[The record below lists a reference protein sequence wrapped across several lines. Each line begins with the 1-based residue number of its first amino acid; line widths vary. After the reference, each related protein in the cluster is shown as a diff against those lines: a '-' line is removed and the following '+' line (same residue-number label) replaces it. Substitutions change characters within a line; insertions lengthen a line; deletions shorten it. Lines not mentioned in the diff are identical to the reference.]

1 MALPTTPTSGG
12 NMFLRLPPAAAVILL
27 TTTKTIEPHEL
38 NVIMWPPLPT
48 AAPLIS
54 PMELFRRQAE
64 NTICGYLG
72 GDSAL
77 PATCSAGSHCVLD
90 EANKVMGCC
99 PNAGSCTTGVFTGC
113 VDQNSGPQ
121 TEVNPYVYT
130 CTGRNVCYKNSFPG
144 GFFQYGCGTASDLAT
159 SVQTTASGQPTLPL
173 VQTSIALTKSA
184 SSLPGS
190 STSTSAASSS
200 SSASSTQASSSGT
213 PTSSRAP
220 ADTATTTPAA
230 PPTSAK
236 SGPGYNRTGAIVGG
250 TIGGLAVLAA
260 LLALL
265 FCCLRRRNKRRGPGP
280 APAPVP
286 TSEYQ
291 GPRSHGAAFAP
302 LPTWQ
307 EEEEPQITP
316 PTRHTQPYSQYEHP
330 APQYEQSAPQY
341 EQSASKYEHPAVAG
355 VAGAAGAGNLRH
367 ATGDIGY
374 GNGNR
379 HGNGNG
385 YGGPAPVS
393 AISGPSPNTP
403 VGGNGSGGWPL
414 AYSAGHAAGGEQ
426 HRGHTPIANEY
437 LNNNNNNG
445 NYFNASGAGA
455 VVTPLTPYHSNNPHA
470 FSNNWSQHPGQD
482 DMHHHHNNTTH
493 NNGPSREIDDF
504 SRDVGTTM
512 RHVQDD
518 EDTEPLTAGSSMH
531 NYPIEGAGAGMGGGG
546 GGGGGNTHLQPY
558 QNQPSAP
565 GSSGSMTSMSSYTP
579 SRRGDRP
586 LWQQS
591 RRQSRNLMWL

>member
-1 MALPTTPTSGG
+1 
-12 NMFLRLPPAAAVILL
+12 MFLRLPPAAAVLL
-27 TTTKTIEPHEL
+27 LSTVLGGLADGHALLPRQTKTIEPHEL

-48 AAPLIS
+48 AAPLLS
-54 PMELFRRQAE
+54 PMELFRRQAD

-130 CTGRNVCYKNSFPG
+130 CAGRNVCYKNSFPG
-144 GFFQYGCGTASDLAT
+144 GFFQYGCGTASNLAT
-159 SVQTTASGQPTLPL
+159 SVQTGASGKPTLPL

-184 SSLPGS
+184 SSLS
-190 STSTSAASSS
+190 ESTSRLSSSSSKSSSSS
-200 SSASSTQASSSGT
+200 SSATTTPASSSGT
-213 PTSSRAP
+213 PTSSGAP
-220 ADTATTTPAA
+220 ADTANTTPAA
-230 PPTSAK
+230 PPASQN

-250 TIGGLAVLAA
+250 TIGGLALLAA

-265 FCCLRRRNKRRGPGP
+265 FCCLRRRRNRRRGPGP
-280 APAPVP
+280 APVPVP
-286 TSEYQ
+286 TSEYPS
-291 GPRSHGAAFAP
+291 PRSHGAAFAP

-307 EEEEPQITP
+307 EEEEPQTTP
-316 PTRHTQPYSQYEHP
+316 PTHHAQPYSHYEHP
-330 APQYEQSAPQY
+330 AL
-341 EQSASKYEHPAVAG
+341 AG
-355 VAGAAGAGNLRH
+355 AAGAAGAGKMRH
-367 ATGDIGY
+367 VADDHDHGY
-374 GNGNR
+374 G
-379 HGNGNG
+379 HGHGNG

-393 AISGPSPNTP
+393 AVSGPSPNTP
-403 VGGNGSGGWPL
+403 IGGNGNGGWPL
-414 AYSAGHAAGGEQ
+414 AYGGGQ
-426 HRGHTPIANEY
+426 GQTPIANEY
-437 LNNNNNNG
+437 LNNYPSSNNYHNG
-445 NYFNASGAGA
+445 SGAGA

-470 FSNNWSQHPGQD
+470 FSNNWSQHPAHDG
-482 DMHHHHNNTTH
+482 MYNNSTAH

-504 SRDVGTTM
+504 SRDVGATM

-531 NYPIEGAGAGMGGGG
+531 NYPIDGAGGGAGVGGGAG
-546 GGGGGNTHLQPY
+546 GGHNNTHLQPY
-558 QNQPSAP
+558 QQHPSAP

-586 LWQQS
+586 LWQQT